1 MNPLIKISCQFKFS
15 KITLKVKEA
24 SAYIYVN
31 VRNVYLDDMRGE
43 NPTHFLKKNEY
54 FKTK

>member
-1 MNPLIKISCQFKFS
+1 MNPLIKISCQSKFS
-15 KITLKVKEA
+15 QFTLKFKEA
-24 SAYIYVN
+24 SAYIYLID
-31 VRNVYLDDMRGE
+31 RNGYLDDMRGE

>member
-24 SAYIYVN
+24 SAYIYAN